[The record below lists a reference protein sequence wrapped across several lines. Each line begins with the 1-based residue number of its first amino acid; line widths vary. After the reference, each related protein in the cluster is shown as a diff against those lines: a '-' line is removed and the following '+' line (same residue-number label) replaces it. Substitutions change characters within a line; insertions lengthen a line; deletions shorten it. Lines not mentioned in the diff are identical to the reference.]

1 MAKIKY
7 DSEMIKLMAFFES
20 MTGAKVKDC
29 ISDDKLIFIVEENNM
44 GKAIGKNGAN
54 IKRLENALKRKI
66 KLAEFNNDVL
76 QFVRN
81 LIYPADIAEIKNDG
95 GLVTIKGR
103 DTNTKA
109 MLIGRDRQNINSI
122 SEIVKRYFDI
132 REIKVI

>member
-1 MAKIKY
+1 
-7 DSEMIKLMAFFES
+7 MAFFES

-29 ISDDKLIFIVEENNM
+29 ISDGKLIFIVEENNM

-66 KLAEFNNDVL
+66 KLAEFSDDVL

-81 LIYPADIAEIKNDG
+81 LVYPADVAEIKNDN
-95 GLVTIKGR
+95 GLLTIKGR

-122 SEIVKRYFDI
+122 SGIVKRFFDI

>member
-1 MAKIKY
+1 VAKIKY